1 MKASPAALR
10 SWRLAA
16 LGAMGDPATR
26 PVFAL
31 MIVLATFASGWAIAT
46 LSPSLAL
53 AVIGGVVGLTLW
65 LQAPELGVYA
75 LVAILPFSLQY
86 TVGGIQ
92 DVTIRDALIAAMG
105 VSVLSTLMSRTRRA
119 ERLKTRFTRRILWI
133 WTPLLVWASITF
145 VLGPANQSFLKD
157 SFHNAW
163 YIWGDAGRSMFV
175 FPLVLIGLGQ
185 RRSVDMVQDILSGV
199 GAGVSINAILLA
211 QGSDDNAMG
220 HFDHNNQLAGYLV
233 MVLPLCL
240 ARVAMHPD
248 RRTRIFNAVAAVPML
263 RALWLAGSRGGL
275 VAFLASLAV
284 LALFM
289 PKRKLAAGAVLG
301 LAVLAL
307 VVGMRGGDIPMLNRF
322 LVLRDVKDVE
332 TFQWRQEQWQIFI
345 DRIRQRPILG
355 WGSDVDESLKDLD
368 RARTAHNAFLALAVK
383 SGIPATCAWIV
394 ILGLCFVE
402 ALRRVMSPRNLDLR
416 WFWAG
421 MLSFLAA
428 IVVHNLVESMLLT
441 TVSQGIFWTELA
453 CAAYLSY
460 LYEGERGSVSLPA
473 SPAAA

>member
-1 MKASPAALR
+1 L
-10 SWRLAA
+10 
-16 LGAMGDPATR
+16 
-26 PVFAL
+26 
-31 MIVLATFASGWAIAT
+31 IWA
-46 LSPSLAL
+46 
-53 AVIGGVVGLTLW
+53 
-65 LQAPELGVYA
+65 
-75 LVAILPFSLQY
+75 
-86 TVGGIQ
+86 
-92 DVTIRDALIAAMG
+92 
-105 VSVLSTLMSRTRRA
+105 
-119 ERLKTRFTRRILWI
+119 
-133 WTPLLVWASITF
+133 PLLVWASITF

-185 RRSVDMVQDILSGV
+185 RRSVDMVQDLLSGV

-211 QGSDDNAMG
+211 RGSDDNAIG

-248 RRTRIFNAVAAVPML
+248 RRTRIFSAVAAVPML

-289 PKRKLAAGAVLG
+289 PKRKLAAGAVVA

-345 DRIRQRPILG
+345 DRIRQRPLLG

-394 ILGLCFVE
+394 ILALGFVE
-402 ALRRVMSPRNLDLR
+402 ALRRVMSPRSLDLR

-421 MLSFLAA
+421 MLAFLAA

-460 LYEGERGSVSLPA
+460 VQEQERGSVSLPA

>member
-1 MKASPAALR
+1 MKASPAVLK

-16 LGAMGDPATR
+16 LGAMGAPEIRPA
-26 PVFAL
+26 FAL
-31 MIVLATFASGWAIAT
+31 TIALAACASGWAIAS
-46 LSPSLAL
+46 LSPSQAL

-75 LVAILPFSLQY
+75 LVAILPFGLEYS
-86 TVGGIQ
+86 VGGVQ
-92 DVTIRDALIAAMG
+92 GVSLRDALLLAMG
-105 VSVLSTLMSRTRRA
+105 VSVLSTLMSRTRRV
-119 ERLKTRFTRRILWI
+119 ERLKSRFTRRILWI
-133 WTPLLVWASITF
+133 WAPLLVWSSITF

-157 SFHNAW
+157 TFHNAW
-163 YIWGDAGRSMFV
+163 YIWGDTWRSMFV
-175 FPLVLIGLGQ
+175 FPLVLMGLGQ
-185 RRSVDMVQDILSGV
+185 LRSVDKVQDILSAV

-211 QGSDDNAMG
+211 RGSDENAMG

-233 MVLPLCL
+233 MVLPLAL
-240 ARVAMHPD
+240 ARAAMHPD
-248 RRTRIFNAVAAVPML
+248 RRTRIFSAVAAVPML

-275 VAFLASLAV
+275 VAFLAALAI

-289 PKRKLAAGAVLG
+289 PRRRLAAGGAVG

-345 DRIRQRPILG
+345 ERIRQRPVLG
-355 WGSDVDESLKDLD
+355 WGSDVDESLVDLD

-383 SGIPATCAWIV
+383 SGIPATGAWIV
-394 ILGLCFVE
+394 ILVLSVVQT
-402 ALRRVMSPRNLDLR
+402 LRRVMSPRSPDGR

-421 MLSFLAA
+421 MLAFLAA

-441 TVSQGIFWTELA
+441 TVSQGLFWTEMA

-460 LYEGERGSVSLPA
+460 LLDRERGGTPLPA